1 MKRKLLGI
9 GFVVFIAGVI
19 GLQGGASALTA
30 NYNDVIDDA
39 VFDNANAMD
48 ANQIDTF
55 LNSFPNSCIST
66 NSGFT
71 SPDPAGYN
79 PSQGFLFGGNVS
91 AGKVIYDAS
100 QAYGINPQV
109 ILATLQ
115 KEQSLVTGSAGC
127 YPNNPS
133 PSWPQASPDTPTPGK
148 TFTCTVN
155 GHSTTCTYACQY
167 SGGCINIALGYNCPG
182 YCKAADENFSKQ
194 IIGAAWSFT
203 FNRHR
208 SEGLNNW
215 YINKPNWDNSDD
227 LGFCYSGYDV
237 AGGPYYLCPDQASH
251 ANDPYVSH
259 SGQYVIDGSTVVTM
273 TNGATAALFDYTPH
287 LHGQDLFVTNFTNW
301 FGPTT
306 SATSGITMANNTQ
319 PDPNPAR
326 GETVQY
332 IFTLTNTYPFSVT
345 LDAVGVVGRLGSP
358 TSGVNRDFGWQGPV
372 TLAANTSQQFTFSS
386 LVQDTGAL
394 YAWPAVMREGIYTH
408 YNNWGAQMNAHNPN
422 ITITSALSSTLAN
435 PIASQTGTL
444 SATIKN
450 NESHTI
456 QFNTLGIPIR
466 YYDRYNYD
474 TAWSA
479 SPVSIASGASQTV
492 SGNVTFD
499 KPGPYAAWL
508 SGMIGSQFITLSPT
522 LNLTTTPIVP
532 SFGLSYTTTPDPTPA
547 LGEDVPIQFTL
558 TNNSGVP
565 MTLDAVGVV
574 GRYDS
579 PYTGANH
586 DLGWVGPVTFSAGEQ
601 KPFTTFTTNISDLRN
616 FYAWPAVVYQGG
628 YIHYNNWGFMMVP
641 HLPNI
646 TLSAPVTANSGTK
659 PTLGQSFTVTATIK
673 NNEPHPIKYS
683 ALGIPV
689 RYYSTYNYDALWQG
703 PSTLAASGQT
713 GDTVTLSGS
722 DTFDKTG
729 PYTLWSSILIQGRYI
744 TLGSSQTITM

>member
-1 MKRKLLGI
+1 MKRKLFGVGFTIFIASII
-9 GFVVFIAGVI
+9 GF
-19 GLQGGASALTA
+19 QGGASALTA
-30 NYNDVIDDA
+30 NYNNVIDDA

-55 LNSFPNSCIST
+55 LNSFPNSCISS

-71 SPDPAGYN
+71 SPDPTGYN

-91 AGKVIYDAS
+91 AGTVIHDAA

-127 YPNNPS
+127 YPNNPN
-133 PSWPQASPDTPTPGK
+133 PSWPQADAPASGK

-155 GHSTTCTYACQY
+155 GHSTTCTYACPY

-208 SEGLNNW
+208 AEGLNNW

-306 SATSGITMANNTQ
+306 SATSGITMTNNTQ
-319 PDPNPAR
+319 PDPTPAR

-332 IFTLTNTYPFSVT
+332 VFTLTNTYPFSVT

-358 TSGVNRDFGWQGPV
+358 TSATNRDFGWQGPV
-372 TLAANTSQQFTFSS
+372 TLAANASQQFTFTS

-422 ITITSALSSTLAN
+422 ITITSALSSTLTN

-450 NESHTI
+450 NESHAI
-456 QFNTLGIPIR
+456 QFGTLGIPVR
-466 YYDRYNYD
+466 YYSRYNYD

-479 SPVSIASGASQTV
+479 SPVSIASGATQTI
-492 SGNVTFD
+492 SGSVTFD
-499 KPGPYAAWL
+499 KPGPYTAWVAGLIGNQYL
-508 SGMIGSQFITLSPT
+508 SLSDNI
-522 LNLTTTPIVP
+522 NLSTAPAVP
-532 SFGLSYTTTPDPTPA
+532 KFSLTYIETPDATPA
-547 LGEDVPIQFTL
+547 LGEDVVVKFSL
-558 TNNSGVP
+558 KNDSGIP
-565 MTLDAVGVV
+565 MTLNAVGVA
-574 GRYDS
+574 GRYGS
-579 PYTGANH
+579 PTSSVNN
-586 DLGWVGPVTFSAGEQ
+586 DLGWVGPISFAAGEE
-601 KPFTTFTTNISDLRN
+601 KSFTTFTTNISDTRN
-616 FYAWPAVVYQGG
+616 FYAWVVINYQGT
-628 YIHYNNWGFMMVP
+628 YIHYNSLGFTLYP
-641 HLPNI
+641 HIPSV
-646 TLSAPVTANSGTK
+646 TFVSPLSVNGGSK
-659 PTLGQSFTVTATIK
+659 PTIGQSVPVSVTIR
-673 NNEPHPIKYS
+673 NNEPRAIRYN
-683 ALGIPV
+683 AIGIPI
-689 RYYSTYNYDALWQG
+689 RYYGVYNYDATWQG
-703 PSTLAASGQT
+703 PGSLAPAGQS
-713 GDTVTLSGS
+713 GDTVSLSGTV
-722 DTFDKTG
+722 TFDKPG
-729 PYTLWSSILIQGRYI
+729 PYTIWASINIPSGRYL
-744 TLGSSQTITM
+744 TLGGTLNMTL